1 LRRGITRGLRAMIRR
16 RSAIEPAIGHMK
28 ADGKLD
34 RNWLKGALGDA
45 IHAVLCGAG
54 HNLRMILRTLRLF
67 YALVRIALL
76 NRSITVVF
84 QP

>member
-1 LRRGITRGLRAMIRR
+1 MIRR

-54 HNLRMILRTLRLF
+54 YNLRMILRKLRLL
-67 YALVRIALL
+67 YAFVVAALL
-76 NRSITVVF
+76 NLSIAADVMA
-84 QP
+84 

>member
-1 LRRGITRGLRAMIRR
+1 MIRR

-54 HNLRMILRTLRLF
+54 HNLRMIPRKLRLLCELIL
-67 YALVRIALL
+67 ASVIGGNLMM
-76 NRSITVVF
+76 TVGA
-84 QP
+84 